1 MADLVKVTLPDG
13 TSIDSPAGSEQE
25 IREAARQ
32 VDPSVDNAQMISSPD
47 GSVEFRLQ
55 AAHKG

>member
-1 MADLVKVTLPDG
+1 MTGIKVTLTDG
-13 TSIDSPAGSEQE
+13 TTIDSPTGSEQE

-32 VDPSVDNAQMISSPD
+32 VDPAVDNAQYVTLPNGD
-47 GSVEFRLQ
+47 VEFRLQ